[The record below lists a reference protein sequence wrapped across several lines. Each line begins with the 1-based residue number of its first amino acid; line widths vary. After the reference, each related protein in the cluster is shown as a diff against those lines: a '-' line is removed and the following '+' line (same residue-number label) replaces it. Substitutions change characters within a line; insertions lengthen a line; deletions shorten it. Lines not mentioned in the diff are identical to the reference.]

1 MDLSFFDRYPS
12 LIDRFTMSRLA
23 TVVIKALTVIAFV
36 LILLVQVFLI
46 PEAAQSSAVM
56 YPIFAYLAVPGIIG
70 CVAVL
75 ACVQVVLVCVW
86 RLVDLASAGRIFN
99 GRALVWVDVI
109 IGAIWAAVALVLIG
123 EISLVMIGAAP
134 PFASGRRSSPSCSAP
149 ERLWSWGSCE
159 RSSVRRRRCAAN
171 WREVV

>member
-1 MDLSFFDRYPS
+1 
-12 LIDRFTMSRLA
+12 MSRLT

-56 YPIFAYLAVPGIIG
+56 YPVFAYLAVPGIIG

-86 RLVDLASAGRIFN
+86 RLVDLASAGRIFS

-134 PFASGRRSSPSCSAP
+134 PFAFWATVIAVVFGAGTALVVGILRALLRQATTLRS
-149 ERLWSWGSCE
+149 ELE
-159 RSSVRRRRCAAN
+159 
-171 WREVV
+171 EVV

>member
-1 MDLSFFDRYPS
+1 
-12 LIDRFTMSRLA
+12 MSRLA

-123 EISLVMIGAAP
+123 EVSLVMIGAAP
-134 PFASGRRSSPSCSAP
+134 PFAFWATVIAVVFGAGTALVVGILRALLRQATTLRN
-149 ERLWSWGSCE
+149 ELE
-159 RSSVRRRRCAAN
+159 
-171 WREVV
+171 EVV